1 MQGGIFIQLLPKTL
15 NVAIPA
21 TSLRENRCKSIF
33 RRSIVARKHAQSQL
47 EQIYKAVEKNP
58 GQRPGFIA
66 RILGVPRSQVTRSL
80 PAMQEGGHMLSE
92 DEKGGLWIF
101 RRGK

>member
-1 MQGGIFIQLLPKTL
+1 M
-15 NVAIPA
+15 A
-21 TSLRENRCKSIF
+21 RRHEEN
-33 RRSIVARKHAQSQL
+33 QL
-47 EQIYKAVEKNP
+47 ERIYKTIEDNP

-66 RILGVPRSQVTRSL
+66 RVLGVPRSKVTRSL
-80 PAMQEGGHMLSE
+80 PAMQESGRLLSE

>member
-1 MQGGIFIQLLPKTL
+1 M
-15 NVAIPA
+15 
-21 TSLRENRCKSIF
+21 
-33 RRSIVARKHAQSQL
+33 ARKHEQKQL
-47 EQIYKAVEKNP
+47 EKIYKAVEENP

-66 RILGVPRSQVTRSL
+66 EILGIPRSQITRSL
-80 PAMQEGGHMLSE
+80 PALQENGHLLSE